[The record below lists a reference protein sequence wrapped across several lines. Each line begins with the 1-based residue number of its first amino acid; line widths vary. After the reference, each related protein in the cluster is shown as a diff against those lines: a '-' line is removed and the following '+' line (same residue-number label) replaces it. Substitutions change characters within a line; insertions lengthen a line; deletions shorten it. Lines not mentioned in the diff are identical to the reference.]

1 MRDSQ
6 CDQDGLVC
14 LIGWVGWYGFDIV
27 LCRFCVRVTG
37 EGKSRMLLV
46 EVGPCLVMITDRGHG

>member
-37 EGKSRMLLV
+37 EGKSRMLLG